1 MCFLTDMY
9 MLHNAH
15 VLQNSVAATLFAIVS
30 PLKYTN
36 DAMGVHDWLHNT
48 IVYFAP
54 FIPSRASSFPAC
66 KLLWLP
72 PVLRDQQPEN
82 CGQQSC

>member
-1 MCFLTDMY
+1 MCLLTDMLEVY
-9 MLHNAH
+9 TLHNAH
-15 VLQNSVAATLFAIVS
+15 VLQNDVAATLFAIVS

-36 DAMGVHDWLHNT
+36 DAMGNT
-48 IVYFAP
+48 IVHFAP

-72 PVLRDQQPEN
+72 PALRDQQPEN